1 MLQELIAT
9 TTLGPL
15 VGIGEFFDEAHKAK
29 AGKYN
34 VYKVFQQKDGEYA
47 ILFVHEAENQDVNTL
62 LPQLDAQESFG
73 VDGGSY
79 GILTM
84 KDESDTWS
92 GNDRYEEWYEYSENA
107 SKEMTD
113 GYVTWTNYGDGDF
126 VLFSNDENSVF
137 LLDDEDVYLSELLAD
152 CENFN
157 MDDLEYYS
165 FGSKIEVDYAV
176 PQADGVELVEKQVKL
191 PKGERRIDAIADLI
205 RTILSEG

>member
-47 ILFVHEAENQDVNTL
+47 ILFAHEDENQDVNTL
-62 LPQLDAQESFG
+62 LPQLDAQEGFG
-73 VDGGSY
+73 VDGGTY
-79 GILTM
+79 GITTM

-92 GNDRYEEWYEYSENA
+92 SRFKDCDEDSGYDSSEEQV
-107 SKEMTD
+107 D
-113 GYVTWTNYGDGDF
+113 GYFTWTNYGDGTF
-126 VLFSNDENSVF
+126 ILFSNDENSVF
-137 LLDDEDVYLSELLAD
+137 LLDDESLYLSELLAD
-152 CENFN
+152 CEKFN

-165 FGSKIEVDYAV
+165 FGSKIEVEYAV
-176 PQADGVELVEKQVKL
+176 LKADGFELVGKQVRM
-191 PKGERRIDAIADLI
+191 PKGKRKIDAIADLI

>member
-34 VYKVFQQKDGEYA
+34 VYKVFRQEEDEYA
-47 ILFVHEAENQDVNTL
+47 ILFVHEAENQDVNAL

-92 GNDRYEEWYEYSENA
+92 GNDRYEEWYEYSEYA

-126 VLFSNDENSVF
+126 ILFSNDENSVF
-137 LLDDEDVYLSELLAD
+137 LLDDESLYLSELFAD
-152 CENFN
+152 CEKFN
-157 MDDLEYYS
+157 MDDLSYYS
-165 FGSKIEVDYAV
+165 FGSKIEVGYAV
-176 PQADGVELVEKQVKL
+176 LQADGVELVEKQVKL
-191 PKGERRIDAIADLI
+191 PKGKRRIDAIADLI

>member
-9 TTLGPL
+9 TTLGSL
-15 VGIGEFFDEAHKAK
+15 IGIGEFFDEAHEAK

-34 VYKVFQQKDGEYA
+34 VYKVFRQEDEYA

-92 GNDRYEEWYEYSENA
+92 GNDRFEEWYEYSEDD
-107 SKEMTD
+107 SSEEKTD

-126 VLFSNDENSVF
+126 ILFSNNENSVF

-152 CENFN
+152 CEKFDMGN
-157 MDDLEYYS
+157 LEYYS
-165 FGSKIEVDYAV
+165 SGSNIEVDYAV
-176 PQADGVELVEKQVKL
+176 SQADGVELVEKKVKL
-191 PKGERRIDAIADLI
+191 PEGKRKIDAIADLI
-205 RTILSEG
+205 RTILNEG

>member
-34 VYKVFQQKDGEYA
+34 VYKVFRQKDGEYA
-47 ILFVHEAENQDVNTL
+47 ILFVHEAENQDVNAL
-62 LPQLDAQESFG
+62 LPQLDAQEGFG

-79 GILTM
+79 GIMTM

-92 GNDRYEEWYEYSENA
+92 NDRFEEWYEYSEYP
-107 SKEMTD
+107 SEEMTD
-113 GYVTWTNYGDGDF
+113 GYVTWTNYGDGTF
-126 VLFSNDENSVF
+126 ILFSNDENSVF
-137 LLDDEDVYLSELLAD
+137 LLDDERLYLSELLAD
-152 CENFN
+152 CEKFD

-165 FGSKIEVDYAV
+165 FGSKIEVAYSV
-176 PQADGVELVEKQVKL
+176 LRADGYELVERQSEI
-191 PKGERRIDAIADLI
+191 PKGKRLIDAIADLV
-205 RTILSEG
+205 RTILNEG

>member
-34 VYKVFQQKDGEYA
+34 VYKVFRQKDGEYA
-47 ILFVHEAENQDVNTL
+47 LLFVHEDENQDVNAL
-62 LPQLDAQESFG
+62 LPQLDAQEGFG

-79 GILTM
+79 GIVTM

-92 GNDRYEEWYEYSENA
+92 NDRFEEWYEYSEYA
-107 SKEMTD
+107 SKDRTD
-113 GYVTWTNYGDGDF
+113 GYVTWTNYGDGTF
-126 VLFSNDENSVF
+126 ILFSNDENSVF
-137 LLDDEDVYLSELLAD
+137 LLDDESLYLSELLAD
-152 CENFN
+152 CEKFD

-165 FGSKIEVDYAV
+165 FGSKIKIEYAV
-176 PQADGVELVEKQVKL
+176 LKADGYELVEKQVKL
-191 PKGERRIDAIADLI
+191 PKGKRKIDAIADLI

>member
-15 VGIGEFFDEAHKAK
+15 VGIGEFFDEADKAK

-34 VYKVFQQKDGEYA
+34 VYKVFRQEADEYA
-47 ILFVHEAENQDVNTL
+47 ILFVHEAENQDVNAL
-62 LPQLDAQESFG
+62 LSQLDAQESFG

-92 GNDRYEEWYEYSENA
+92 GNDRYNEWYEYSEYA
-107 SKEMTD
+107 SEEMTD
-113 GYVTWTNYGDGDF
+113 GFVTWTNYGDGDF
-126 VLFSNDENSVF
+126 ILFSNDENSVF
-137 LLDDEDVYLSELLAD
+137 LLDDEDLYLSELLAD
-152 CENFN
+152 CEKFN

-165 FGSKIEVDYAV
+165 FGSTIEVDYAV
-176 PQADGVELVEKQVKL
+176 PQGDGHEFVEKKVKL
-191 PKGERRIDAIADLI
+191 PKGQRKIDAIADLI
-205 RTILSEG
+205 RTILN

>member
-34 VYKVFQQKDGEYA
+34 VYKVFRQEDGEYA
-47 ILFVHEAENQDVNTL
+47 LLFVHEDENQDVNAL
-62 LPQLDAQESFG
+62 LPQLDAQEGFG

-79 GILTM
+79 GIMTM

-92 GNDRYEEWYEYSENA
+92 NDRFEEWYEYSEYP
-107 SKEMTD
+107 SEEMTD
-113 GYVTWTNYGDGDF
+113 GYVTWTNYGDGGF
-126 VLFSNDENSVF
+126 ILFSNNGNSVF
-137 LLDDEDVYLSELLAD
+137 LLDDESLYLSELLAD
-152 CENFN
+152 CEKFDMN
-157 MDDLEYYS
+157 DLEYYS

-176 PQADGVELVEKQVKL
+176 LKADGFELVEKQVRT
-191 PKGERRIDAIADLI
+191 PKGKRRIDAIADLI